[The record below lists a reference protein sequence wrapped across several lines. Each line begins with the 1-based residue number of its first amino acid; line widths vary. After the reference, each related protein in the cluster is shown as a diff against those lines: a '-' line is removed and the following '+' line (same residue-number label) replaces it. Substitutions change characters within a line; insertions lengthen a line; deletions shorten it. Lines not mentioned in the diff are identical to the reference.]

1 MNTPKDMTDGFILNT
16 KNGDV
21 EIIKYVNR
29 NKVFFKFVKSGFE
42 TSSKSQAIR
51 EGKVTDRLSKTVLG
65 IATIGDGPHKNTIN
79 YKTTPVYKCWIGII
93 YRCYY
98 KNCQAYPS
106 YGGRGVFVCEEW
118 LNFQNFAAW
127 YSQNKPDDT
136 EKWQIDKD
144 IKEDGNLEYSPEK
157 CLFVSAQSNT
167 EKALSKTFKM
177 TSPKGEVVE
186 FYNMAK
192 FCRENGLTKEGMHRV
207 YTGGRNTHRGW
218 TRAESLVG

>member
-1 MNTPKDMTDGFILNT
+1 MNTPKDMVKGYILNT

-21 EIIKYVNR
+21 EIIKYVDR
-29 NKVFFKFVKSGFE
+29 KKVFFRFVTSGFE

-51 EGKVTDRLSKTVLG
+51 EGKVTDRLSMTVLG

-79 YKTTPVYKCWIGII
+79 YKTNPVYKCWIGMI

-98 KNCQAYPS
+98 KQTKSYHR
-106 YGGRGVFVCEEW
+106 YGGRGVFVCAEW
-118 LNFQNFAAW
+118 LNFQNFANW
-127 YSQNKPDDT
+127 YQNNKPCGSDL
-136 EKWQIDKD
+136 WQIDKD
-144 IKEDGNLEYSPEK
+144 IKVDGNLEYCPEK
-157 CLFVSAQSNT
+157 CMLVSAQQNT
-167 EKALSKTFKM
+167 EKALSKTYKM
-177 TSPKGEVVE
+177 TSPLGKVVE

-218 TRAESLVG
+218 TRA